1 MGFMSKRTRENGFDA
16 TGKRVQTYHRY
27 SVLNLL
33 IFTTHLDPKFI
44 LSSFQQEAYRRD
56 RLRVCGFGYVMKNK
70 KLILILLSALAA
82 GILWYALTQ
91 EWLIINLPFGKG
103 ALTTHAKTGITTHKK
118 IGVYVP
124 KQGAIRREERE
135 LLWCDDA
142 ATNASYLTTAWLNI
156 LDDELTL
163 AKKTSLQSVAAAHD
177 GRELIIS
184 FDRPPLNKNSSTAEK
199 LLLIESLL
207 KSVRE
212 SLPLVKTTLFLVH
225 HKHMHDAH
233 LDFSR
238 PWPVSGF
245 IDTQTA
251 VEKPILPDITGPFT
265 LMIDPAGDAQKTGR
279 TIGDTFE
286 RSITY
291 ACAQALKEEL
301 EKTCGQLRVIITRE
315 PGEATEPLQSATFTN
330 RLRAHLFI
338 NLSCYQ
344 ATQDPAICALYH
356 FLYDPITDFWYKK
369 DTKMTW
375 EPYFSAHCPN
385 LKTSVYA
392 IKTMHERLITYR
404 QRGLF
409 QLSPYQSIPFRPLIG
424 VQAPAIGCEI
434 GISNPDGWRLLIG
447 PLVDGISHVVELL
460 RTKSEPIF

>member
-1 MGFMSKRTRENGFDA
+1 
-16 TGKRVQTYHRY
+16 
-27 SVLNLL
+27 
-33 IFTTHLDPKFI
+33 
-44 LSSFQQEAYRRD
+44 
-56 RLRVCGFGYVMKNK
+56 MKNK
-70 KLILILLSALAA
+70 KLILILLSALCA

-103 ALTTHAKTGITTHKK
+103 TLTTHAKTGLTTHKK

-124 KQGAIRREERE
+124 RQGAIRREERE

-142 ATNASYLTTAWLNI
+142 ATNASYLTAAWLNI
-156 LDDELTL
+156 LDDELIL
-163 AKKTSLQSVAAAHD
+163 AKKTSLQSVATAHD

-207 KSVRE
+207 KSVHE
-212 SLPLVKTTLFLVH
+212 SLPLAKTVLFLVH
-225 HKHMHDAH
+225 HKNMQDAH
-233 LDFSR
+233 LDFSHS
-238 PWPVSGF
+238 WPVGGF
-245 IDTQTA
+245 IATQTT
-251 VEKPILPDITGPFT
+251 VEKPTLTAIATPFT
-265 LMIDPAGDAQKTGR
+265 IMIDPAGDAQKTGR
-279 TIGDTFE
+279 TIGDIFE

-291 ACAQALKEEL
+291 ACAQAFKEEL

-338 NLSCYQ
+338 SLSCYQ
-344 ATQDPAICALYH
+344 AAQEPATCALYH
-356 FLYDPITDFWYKK
+356 FLYDPVADFWHKK
-369 DTKMTW
+369 DGRVAW
-375 EPYFSAHCPN
+375 DPYFSAHCTN

-392 IKTMHERLITYR
+392 LKIMQERLVTYR
-404 QRGLF
+404 QQGLF
-409 QLSPYQSIPFRPLIG
+409 QMSPCHGIPFRPLVG

-447 PLVDGISHVVELL
+447 PLVDGISHVVESL
-460 RTKSEPIF
+460 RTSAEPIF